1 MEIIEK
7 KIENITPYEK
17 NPRRNDK
24 AVDAVANSIREFGF
38 KVPIVIDK
46 DGIIVAGHTRYKAAK
61 KLRMK
66 SVPCIVAS
74 DLTDEQIK
82 AFRLADNKVS
92 ELSDWDIDLLNAE
105 LDDIVDFEMG
115 DFGFDLNLGDET
127 YAVDSEVSTSGWFD
141 RDVKDGDA
149 HEANN
154 DEYNEFVDK
163 FKPKKTTDDCYTPKS
178 VYEAVAAWVQQE
190 YGVDRA
196 DMVRPFYPGG
206 DYRSEDYAPG
216 CCVVD
221 NPPFSILSEIERFY
235 QEHGVRFFLFGP
247 TLTLFSSRIDGVCY
261 VPCGVSVT
269 YENGADVS
277 TSFVTNLEPNLIV
290 RTAPALAVAVMQAN
304 CVNLGENVNMQMPKY
319 SYPSEVITSAMVAR
333 WCSRGVDFKLHRES
347 AVRISTLDA
356 QRPYGK
362 SIYGNGFLLSENA
375 ARDAEAAAREAA
387 DAESIKGKK
396 PEYVWELSERE
407 RGIVAGLGKND
418 GEKAVKEE

>member
-7 KIENITPYEK
+7 KIEDITPYEK

-24 AVDAVANSIREFGF
+24 AVDAVANSIKEFGF

-105 LDDIVDFEMG
+105 LDDIVDFDMG

-141 RDVKDGDA
+141 R
-149 HEANN
+149 
-154 DEYNEFVDK
+154 
-163 FKPKKTTDDCYTPKS
+163 
-178 VYEAVAAWVQQE
+178 
-190 YGVDRA
+190 
-196 DMVRPFYPGG
+196 
-206 DYRSEDYAPG
+206 
-216 CCVVD
+216 
-221 NPPFSILSEIERFY
+221 
-235 QEHGVRFFLFGP
+235 
-247 TLTLFSSRIDGVCY
+247 
-261 VPCGVSVT
+261 
-269 YENGADVS
+269 DVS

-347 AVRISTLDA
+347 AMRISTLDA

-375 ARDAEAAAREAA
+375 ARDAEAAACEAA